1 MNNCKWCNSGDL
13 RVGIEGDKIY
23 DDNDSFRLLDIRYM
37 AFLRCNNC
45 GARSPRVQVE
55 SKLIDPYALDMAV
68 NEKAFQMRRYEEEL
82 KELDDD
88 KDEDEEE
95 E

>member
-1 MNNCKWCNSGDL
+1 MNNCRWCNSGDL

-23 DDNDSFRLLDIRYM
+23 DEDDRFRLLDIRYM
-37 AFLRCNNC
+37 VFFRCNNC

-55 SKLIDPYALDMAV
+55 SKLIDPWALDTAV
-68 NEKAFQMRRYEEEL
+68 NDKAFQMRRYEEEL

-88 KDEDEEE
+88 SKEEE
-95 E
+95 VT